1 MEFRVSAERHGSLLQ
16 PREFVLIARTI
27 VKVDKCRIDRRI
39 FGVPFYAVIIRGRDT
54 CRKNRSNPKMKAN
67 YERRASSPD
76 WKMFFFF
83 FSFHPREEFFSF
95 LFFLFFFFPS
105 LAILD
110 HRSCTMMLQNVVYDI
125 SRARKSSV

>member
-83 FSFHPREEFFSF
+83 FLSILAKNSSLSFSFSSFFFHP
-95 LFFLFFFFPS
+95 LPS
-105 LAILD
+105 LII
-110 HRSCTMMLQNVVYDI
+110 VV
-125 SRARKSSV
+125 AR

>member
-83 FSFHPREEFFSF
+83 FLSILAKNSSLSFSF
-95 LFFLFFFFPS
+95 SFFFFHPLPS
-105 LAILD
+105 LII
-110 HRSCTMMLQNVVYDI
+110 VV
-125 SRARKSSV
+125 A